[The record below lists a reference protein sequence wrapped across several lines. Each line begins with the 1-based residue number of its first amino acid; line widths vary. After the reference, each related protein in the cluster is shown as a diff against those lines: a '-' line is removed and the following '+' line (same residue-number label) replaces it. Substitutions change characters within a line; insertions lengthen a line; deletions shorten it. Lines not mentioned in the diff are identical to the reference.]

1 MKFDLINTNERR
13 PVEVETRFYEVQ
25 DQPQYLGSD
34 YFQTKYRLQSTAV
47 TEFWSNTAQLEQKR
61 AQAEKSV
68 RSYMYKDM
76 IYLVDMILIETQSE
90 DVARL
95 AIELKDKMA

>member
-1 MKFDLINTNERR
+1 MNFDIVNTYERR
-13 PVEVETRFYEVQ
+13 PVEVEIDFYKVQ

-47 TEFWSNTAQLEQKR
+47 TEFWSNPAQLEQKR
-61 AQAEKSV
+61 AQAEKAV
-68 RSYMYKDM
+68 KSYMYKDM
-76 IYLVDMILIETQSE
+76 IYLVDMILTETQSE

-95 AIELKDKMA
+95 AMELRDKMT